1 MYIFFDVNID
11 DMEKII
17 NERPKVIKSYQ
28 IFTEEYFILFF
39 FVFLSLKPSGTAY
52 YAIAIYELP
61 KIHFPKNKDSN
72 NVLNAMFFLS
82 YILFLITSAGQAPL
96 HVRFKSNRN
105 V

>member
-28 IFTEEYFILFF
+28 IFTEEYFIFF

-52 YAIAIYELP
+52 YAIA
-61 KIHFPKNKDSN
+61 F
-72 NVLNAMFFLS
+72 VVFMFC
-82 YILFLITSAGQAPL
+82 YIRTS
-96 HVRFKSNRN
+96 
-105 V
+105 